1 MEHNPN
7 RRRQALRLLRIALI
21 AFSLLIVTVVLHP
34 QRMLPPDMTLGEFF
48 QAMLGVLM
56 LQARFPRIPGD
67 MGNATTWPFPVLYKV
82 VSGVRTQL
90 ATLNYFN
97 GFGES
102 NFVGTATFSAAS
114 RSASS

>member
-7 RRRQALRLLRIALI
+7 RRRQAFRLLRIALI

-56 LQARFPRIPGD
+56 LSGLMA
-67 MGNATTWPFPVLYKV
+67 AV
-82 VSGVRTQL
+82 VFRAWNDYQRKLRDKNKST
-90 ATLNYFN
+90 
-97 GFGES
+97 E
-102 NFVGTATFSAAS
+102 
-114 RSASS
+114 

>member
-56 LQARFPRIPGD
+56 LSGLMA
-67 MGNATTWPFPVLYKV
+67 AV
-82 VSGVRTQL
+82 VFRAWNDYQRKLREKSKPK
-90 ATLNYFN
+90 
-97 GFGES
+97 E
-102 NFVGTATFSAAS
+102 
-114 RSASS
+114 